1 MMAKSWVFSGL
12 SFFPYHP
19 HDIFRESPSTSLDKH
34 FEVLLVL
41 FSIRKYY
48 RRVDGLE
55 VSSKGGLNAAD
66 SFEDKKFIFLFL
78 SL

>member
-12 SFFPYHP
+12 SFFSNHP

-55 VSSKGGLNAAD
+55 VSSEGGLNVD